1 MAAKYPGKEG
11 FQGGGRG
18 LTRLCIIVHAG
29 DASDP
34 GLHEAVRG
42 ARQQGHSIDL
52 RVAAKPGD
60 TARLVG
66 AALAEAG
73 RGEIDCI
80 VAGGGDGTVNQVLAA
95 AHGQGLPPNCSLG
108 VLPLGTA
115 NDFAR
120 SAGIPADDLEAA
132 LAIATSAAPRWI
144 DAGDMDGRLFV
155 NLLSGG
161 FGARITAET
170 DPKLKDQLG
179 GLAYALTGVARFAE
193 LSANRGRF
201 RAEGFAWE
209 GDFVAVAIGNGRHAG
224 GGIELCPDAVL
235 DDGLLDLTIVPT
247 LDRTRPL
254 EALGNLLRRGTQG
267 LVSTLPTA
275 RSAWIEYE
283 SAQDLNVNLDGEPMV
298 LKAFRVEARPRA
310 LPIRLGETA
319 ALG

>member
-1 MAAKYPGKEG
+1 M
-11 FQGGGRG
+11 
-18 LTRLCIIVHAG
+18 TRLCIVVHAS
-29 DASDP
+29 DADDP
-34 GLHEAVRG
+34 RLHEALRG

-52 RVAAKPGD
+52 RIAAKPGD
-60 TARLVG
+60 TAGLVG
-66 AALAEAG
+66 AAVAEA
-73 RGEIDCI
+73 RRDAFDCL
-80 VAGGGDGTVNQVLAA
+80 VAAGGDGTVNQVFAA
-95 AHGQGLPPNCSLG
+95 ARAEGLPPNCSLA

-132 LAIATSAAPRWI
+132 LAIATSAVPRRI
-144 DAGDMDGRLFV
+144 DAGEIDGRLFV

-170 DPKLKDQLG
+170 DPGLKDQLG

-209 GDFVAVAIGNGRHAG
+209 GDFVALAIGNGRRAG
-224 GGIELCPDAVL
+224 GGIELCPDALL

-254 EALGNLLRRGTQG
+254 EALGNLLRCGTQG

-298 LKAFRVEARPRA
+298 LKSFRVDARPRA
-310 LPIRLGETA
+310 LPVRLGETA